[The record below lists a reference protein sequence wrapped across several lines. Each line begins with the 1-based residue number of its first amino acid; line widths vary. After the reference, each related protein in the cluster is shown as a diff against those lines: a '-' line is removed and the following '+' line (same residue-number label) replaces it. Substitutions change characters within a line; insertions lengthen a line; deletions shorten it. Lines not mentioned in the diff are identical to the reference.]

1 MSVPFIERPPTAQE
15 IELLR
20 LTLST
25 FQDGSGMINLGSG
38 ETLPGWRDFERA
50 IAWTFDG
57 LALESKAI
65 YDVLLPVPE
74 SPGLSYGISC
84 KSRQE
89 LRLVDQDG
97 RITIELSN
105 AAGEFWDM
113 LRALDIHEQNY
124 AAHAERAG
132 QALIQRVSEWH
143 SAVDVSRGGGV
154 ITARSIFLSLQYQRK
169 NREYQLFQFPIQLP
183 DPKQIEW
190 AVFGRHLIGRLAG
203 RVILE
208 WYGLSGGQLKYYPHQ
223 DTAAWKSERFWLEPL
238 PQDLE
243 AGVRNKIRTY
253 FPERWERLQ
262 KAGGEER
269 NESL

>member
-1 MSVPFIERPPTAQE
+1 MSVPFIERSPTE
-15 IELLR
+15 EEVELLR

-25 FQDGSGMINLGSG
+25 FQDGSGMINLGNG

-65 YDVLLPVPE
+65 YDVLLSVPE
-74 SPGLSYGISC
+74 NPRLSYGISC

-89 LRLVDQDG
+89 LRLVDLDG
-97 RITIELSN
+97 RVTIELSN

-113 LRALDIHEQNY
+113 LRVLDIHEQNY

-132 QALIQRVSEWH
+132 HALIQRVSEWH
-143 SAVDVSRGGGV
+143 SAVDVRQGGV
-154 ITARSIFLSLQYQRK
+154 VITEQSVFLSLQYKRK

-183 DPKQIEW
+183 DPDQIEW
-190 AVFGRHLIGRLAG
+190 SVFGRHLIGKLEG
-203 RVILE
+203 QVILE

-223 DTAAWKSERFWLEPL
+223 DTAAWKSARFWLEPL

-262 KAGGEER
+262 KAEGKG
-269 NESL
+269 NSESL